1 MVADDGA
8 SDHVTVTCAVDSRP
22 AEVGQAMLYVTAPAL
37 YSVIDRLPLAARG
50 PLHPS
55 PDCPPLAVQAVAP
68 GALHVK
74 VTKDPVAEALLLA
87 VNVAG
92 CH

>member
-1 MVADDGA
+1 M
-8 SDHVTVTCAVDSRP
+8 R
-22 AEVGQAMLYVTAPAL
+22 YVTAPAL
-37 YSVIDRLPLAARG
+37 YSVIGRLPLAASD

-55 PDCPPLAVQAVAP
+55 PDCPPLAVQVVAP

-74 VTKDPVAEALLLA
+74 VTKDPVVEALLLA
-87 VNVAG
+87 ENVAA